1 MKILSIVFAALICT
15 LGLVSFNATAAED
28 DLKTVA
34 AIYENGATLAGQTVK
49 AQGKVVKVLN
59 GIMKR
64 NFIHVQDGTGDAK
77 NDTND
82 LVVTSKQAANV
93 GDQVTISGV
102 LVLNRDFGR
111 GYLFPLLIEDASVI
125 VNK

>member
-1 MKILSIVFAALICT
+1 MKKLSIVSAALVCT
-15 LGLVSFNATAAED
+15 LGLASFNTIAAED

-34 AIYENGATLAGQTVK
+34 AIYENQASLAGQTVR

-82 LVVTSKQAANV
+82 LVVTSKQSASV
-93 GDQVTISGV
+93 GDQVTVSGV
-102 LVLNRDFGR
+102 VVLNRDFGR
-111 GYLFPLLIEDASVI
+111 GYLFPLLIEEASVT